1 MPAVVLGLR
10 TDVLAWNARGHR
22 LLAGHIA
29 RDARPNLTRLLFL
42 DAHTRE
48 LYTRWTRRP
57 PARSPRC
64 GSWPAASPTTVSS
77 PSWSAS

>member
-10 TDVLAWNARGHR
+10 TDVWPGTPAATA

-48 LYTRWTRRP
+48 LYPAGTRRP

-64 GSWPAASPTTVSS
+64 GSWPAASPTTGLAELVG
-77 PSWSAS
+77 AS